1 MVIETDSPARAL
13 SVEARVGVLKALA
26 DASRLQVVSALLG
39 RPHCAEELA
48 ERLGR
53 SASTVSF
60 HLRKLDEAGLVTKR
74 KTQYYQVYALRD
86 DLLRLTLR
94 ELVALPSASDG
105 PAQRRAER
113 SRNQV
118 LRACFRGGVLV
129 QMPKQWRKR
138 RVVLEQFVGR
148 FQVGRCYR
156 EQEVNEIIHALYAD
170 HCTIRRM
177 LLDEGYMARDGH
189 RYWLIESGTRTPE
202 VETRTPEVE
211 TRTPEAETRTPEA
224 ETRTAGAGARKAGVS
239 KMETRKEL
247 KRQYLETPKQAG
259 VFQVKNTVN
268 GKVLLGSSTNLHG
281 PLNKHRFMLSIGMH
295 TNQELQRD
303 WKQYGADAFTFEV
316 LEVVRQKD
324 EPGFS
329 VSDEL
334 TLLEQIW
341 LERLSPLAPHGYN
354 TETRI
359 RE

>member
-1 MVIETDSPARAL
+1 MVIEPDSPARAL

-148 FQVGRCYR
+148 FQVGRRYR

-177 LLDEGYMARDGH
+177 LLDEGYMARDGQ
-189 RYWLIESGTRTPE
+189 RYWLMESGK
-202 VETRTPEVE
+202 
-211 TRTPEAETRTPEA
+211 RTPEAETRTPEA
-224 ETRTAGAGARKAGVS
+224 ETRMPEAGAREAGVS
-239 KMETRKEL
+239 KVETRKEL

-259 VFQVKNTVN
+259 IFQVKNTAN

-295 TNQELQRD
+295 MNQELQRD
-303 WKQYGADAFTFEV
+303 WKQHGADAFTFEV

-341 LERLSPLAPHGYN
+341 LEKLSPLAPRGYN
-354 TETRI
+354 TDARI

>member
-1 MVIETDSPARAL
+1 MVIEPDSPARAL
-13 SVEARVGVLKALA
+13 GVEARVGVLKALA

-53 SASTVSF
+53 SPSTVSF

-118 LRACFRGGVLV
+118 LRAYFRGGMLV

-148 FQVGRCYR
+148 FEVGRRYR

-177 LLDEGYMARDGH
+177 LLDEGYMARDGQ

-211 TRTPEAETRTPEA
+211 TRTP
-224 ETRTAGAGARKAGVS
+224 GAGARKADVS
-239 KMETRKEL
+239 EMETRKEL

-259 VFQVKNTVN
+259 IFQVKNTVN

-295 TNQELQRD
+295 MNQELQRD
-303 WKQYGADAFTFEV
+303 WTQHGADAFTFEV

-341 LERLSPLAPHGYN
+341 LERLSPLAPRGYN
-354 TETRI
+354 TDTRI

>member
-1 MVIETDSPARAL
+1 MVIEPDSPARAL

-148 FQVGRCYR
+148 FQAGRRYR

-177 LLDEGYMARDGH
+177 LLDEGYMACDGQ
-189 RYWLIESGTRTPE
+189 RYWLIASGTRTPE
-202 VETRTPEVE
+202 VETRTPEV
-211 TRTPEAETRTPEA
+211 

-259 VFQVKNTVN
+259 VFQVKNTAN

-354 TETRI
+354 TDTRT

>member
-1 MVIETDSPARAL
+1 MVIEPDSPARAL

-26 DASRLQVVSALLG
+26 DASRLQVVSALLA

-118 LRACFRGGVLV
+118 LRAYFRGGVLV

-138 RVVLEQFVGR
+138 RIVLEQFVGR
-148 FQVGRCYR
+148 FEAGRRYR

-177 LLDEGYMARDGH
+177 LLDEGYMARDGQ
-189 RYWLIESGTRTPE
+189 RYWLIESGTRIPE

-211 TRTPEAETRTPEA
+211 TRTP
-224 ETRTAGAGARKAGVS
+224 GGGARKAGVS
-239 KMETRKEL
+239 EMETRKEL

-259 VFQVKNTVN
+259 IFQVKNTVN
-268 GKVLLGSSTNLHG
+268 GKILLGSSTNLHG

-303 WKQYGADAFTFEV
+303 WKQHGADAFTFEV
-316 LEVVRQKD
+316 IEVVRQKD

-341 LERLSPLAPHGYN
+341 LEKLSPLAPHGYN
-354 TETRI
+354 TDTRI

>member
-1 MVIETDSPARAL
+1 MTIEPDSPAGVL
-13 SVEARVGVLKALA
+13 GVEARVGVLKALA

-86 DLLRLTLR
+86 DLLRLTLK
-94 ELVALPSASDG
+94 ELVALPSTSDG
-105 PAQRRAER
+105 PAQRRVER
-113 SRNQV
+113 SRSQV
-118 LRACFRGGVLV
+118 LRAYFRGGVLV

-138 RVVLEQFVGR
+138 RVVLEQFVSR
-148 FQVGRCYR
+148 FQPGRYYG

-177 LLDEGYMARDGH
+177 LLDEGYMARDGQ
-189 RYWLIESGTRTPE
+189 RYWLIAS
-202 VETRTPEVE
+202 ETMI
-211 TRTPEAETRTPEA
+211 PEAETRTPG
-224 ETRTAGAGARKAGVS
+224 TGARKAGVS

-259 VFQVKNTVN
+259 IFQVKNTVN

-295 TNQELQRD
+295 MNQELQRD
-303 WKQYGADAFTFEV
+303 WKLHGADAFTFEV

-341 LERLSPLAPHGYN
+341 LEKLSPLAPHGYN
-354 TETRI
+354 TSTRL

>member
-1 MVIETDSPARAL
+1 MAIEPDSPARAL
-13 SVEARVGVLKALA
+13 GVEARVGVLKALA

-86 DLLRLTLR
+86 DLLRLTLK

-113 SRNQV
+113 SKNQV
-118 LRACFRGGVLV
+118 LRAYFRGGVLV

-138 RVVLEQFVGR
+138 RLVLEQFVGR
-148 FQVGRCYR
+148 FEAGRCYR
-156 EQEVNEIIHALYAD
+156 EQEVNEIIHALYPD

-177 LLDEGYMARDGH
+177 LIDEGYMARDGQIY
-189 RYWLIESGTRTPE
+189 RLIEAGTT
-202 VETRTPEVE
+202 TPEVE

-224 ETRTAGAGARKAGVS
+224 ETMTPGAGARKAGVS
-239 KMETRKEL
+239 EMETRKEL

-259 VFQVKNTVN
+259 IFQIKNKVN

-281 PLNKHRFMLSIGMH
+281 PLNKHRFMLSNGMH
-295 TNQELQRD
+295 MNRELQGD
-303 WKQYGADAFTFEV
+303 WKQHGPDAFTFEV

-341 LERLSPLAPHGYN
+341 LEKLSPMAPHGYN
-354 TETRI
+354 TEPRI

>member
-1 MVIETDSPARAL
+1 MTIEADSPARAL
-13 SVEARVGVLKALA
+13 GVEARVGVLKALA
-26 DASRLQVVSALLG
+26 DASRLQVVSALIG

-86 DLLRLTLR
+86 DLLRLTLK
-94 ELVALPSASDG
+94 ELVALPAAGDG

-113 SRNQV
+113 SRTQV
-118 LRACFRGGVLV
+118 LRAFFRGGVLV

-138 RVVLEQFVGR
+138 RIVLEQFAGR
-148 FQVGRCYR
+148 FEAGRSYR
-156 EQEVNEIIHALYAD
+156 EQEVNEIIHALYPD

-177 LLDEGYMARDGH
+177 LVDEGYMARDGQLY
-189 RYWLIESGTRTPE
+189 RLI
-202 VETRTPEVE
+202 
-211 TRTPEAETRTPEA
+211 EAETRTPEA
-224 ETRTAGAGARKAGVS
+224 ETRTPGAGARKAGVS
-239 KMETRKEL
+239 TMDTRKEL

-259 VFQVKNTVN
+259 IFQVKNTLN

-281 PLNKHRFMLSIGMH
+281 PLNKHRFMLSNGMH
-295 TNQELQRD
+295 MNQELQRD
-303 WKQYGADAFTFEV
+303 WKQHGADAFTFEV

-341 LERLSPLAPHGYN
+341 LEKLSPLAPRGYN
-354 TETRI
+354 TDARI